1 MFELLTMLFPALV
14 TPEENIFHSNN
25 PDKTKIILAKWQQR
39 MGKLN
44 HPLHLIPAPYRDL
57 TTPIVNYVQD
67 ILDKDP
73 NILVHVVMGQL
84 IMDTWAAQVLHANTS
99 IRFKLALQQMSRVV
113 VTDVAY
119 PLHGDEIDHTLQRED
134 ASGEPSLNAVQIP
147 TAMEP
152 TIKTPMG

>member
-1 MFELLTMLFPALV
+1 
-14 TPEENIFHSNN
+14 
-25 PDKTKIILAKWQQR
+25 
-39 MGKLN
+39 
-44 HPLHLIPAPYRDL
+44 
-57 TTPIVNYVQD
+57 
-67 ILDKDP
+67 
-73 NILVHVVMGQL
+73 MGQL